1 MTPSELRKKWMADVN
16 EAAAAFEARWTV
28 IGLRNVDRWL
38 AVDLHEQRELFAEA
52 CAIGEAKEINIQGGA
67 MLRGYQAA
75 TAAMEAAGVPDDS
88 YLLGTCPTTGF
99 KVAIGVSKA
108 AVERVRQLHG
118 EDVVWLSPDEVAT
131 LMASSQA
138 FMTVAAIKK
147 KFPGAEVIERYASE
161 GS

>member
-1 MTPSELRKKWMADVN
+1 MTRTELLKKWRSIVN
-16 EAAAAFEARWTV
+16 QVAMEFEARWTV
-28 IGLRNVDRWL
+28 MGLRNVNRDL
-38 AVDLHEQRELFAEA
+38 AVDLVEQQNLFSEA
-52 CAIGEAKEINIQGGA
+52 CVTGEPRDIVMHGEA
-67 MLRGYQAA
+67 MVRGFLAA
-75 TAAMEAAGVPDDS
+75 TTVMEGAGVPDDS

-99 KVAIGVSKA
+99 KVAIGNNKGS
-108 AVERVRQLHG
+108 VERVRNLHG

-147 KFPGAEVIERYASE
+147 KFPGAEVVERYAGE